1 MDRVKEIEEVFQK
14 YGTEKRH
21 MGYEPLY
28 AEIDKTTIKTILE
41 IGVSAGQ
48 SLVTWLELF
57 PYAQICGIDIGT
69 FDQNINHWPKV
80 NGQPIFSSSLL
91 THPRVEIID
100 RQDILTLDVRGF
112 NTTFDL
118 IVDDASHIPEDQ
130 VATFKKLWPLLNK
143 GGWYVIEDVYLLRR
157 QEPLLKLV
165 DVDIFKA
172 LTEYGI
178 SNLRDII
185 TNEAFTGRLI
195 VARK

>member
-80 NGQPIFSSSLL
+80 NGHPIFSSSLL
-91 THPRVEIID
+91 EHPKVKIID
-100 RQDILTLDVRGF
+100 KQNILTF
-112 NTTFDL
+112 NVESLSTTFDL
-118 IVDDASHIPEDQ
+118 IVDDASHIPEEQ
-130 VATFKKLWPLLNK
+130 VATFKKLWPFLNK
-143 GGWYVIEDVYLLRR
+143 DGWYVIEDVYLLKR

-165 DVDIFKA
+165 DVDIFET
-172 LTEYGI
+172 LTKYGV
-178 SNLRDII
+178 SDLRDIV
-185 TNEAFTGRLI
+185 TNETFTGRLI